1 MKKIVTFSQFKPNF
15 DNIDSSNEKDSR
27 YELYVYL
34 EDSIK
39 KFISKNI
46 FTKVEY
52 SNTKNKINSL
62 YDHIMIEMGSLFKSF
77 SNNVKIDL
85 DLNINENTQVN
96 TDSELIK
103 DEDLVNFDKLE
114 IKTEDKWNEIYEH
127 IKKRNELYKKSHLN
141 TIKPSTWGLGNN
153 ANTALLTSQITTKQ
167 DNNKNLAST
176 TKDQNQEELGFSKSA
191 HKEIALN
198 DFFNVSNFK
207 EEYR

>member
-15 DNIDSSNEKDSR
+15 DNIDSLNEKDSR

-39 KFISKNI
+39 KFVSKNI

-85 DLNINENTQVN
+85 DLNRNEITQVN

-114 IKTEDKWNEIYEH
+114 IKTEDRWNEIYEH

-153 ANTALLTSQITTKQ
+153 ANTALLTSQITTNQ
-167 DNNKNLAST
+167 DNNKNQAST

-191 HKEIALN
+191 HKEIELN

-207 EEYR
+207 QEYR